1 MKKYIYRGIVLSAAA
16 LLCGMS
22 AMAQQVTGVTV
33 DNAKMTRNASLM
45 SVSMDMDMT
54 ELDLPR
60 NLSAVFVPVIVNGDR
75 HQELP
80 GIGIYGRTRWY
91 QLERSGKK
99 GLSGAAEQSYR
110 YSRRPSTVNYTQNVP
125 YQEWM
130 NGSKLVLT
138 RRDYGCCSALTADYS
153 SPLSSYLEKPYAP
166 EYHYVRPA
174 AEAVKTRSMSGH
186 AFIDF
191 PVNRTELYP
200 DYRGNRA
207 ELSKII
213 ASIDS
218 VRNDSD
224 ITVQSLAIKGFA
236 SPEGSYANNERLA
249 KARTES
255 LKRYVSNLYNFGDN
269 FILTSY
275 EPEDWAGLRSRVE
288 GSNLAHKAAILELI
302 DDTSLTPDARE
313 QRIKQSFPEEYKIML
328 DTYYPALRHSDY
340 RIEYTVVSYVSVERI
355 REIMSTA
362 AQNLSLAEMY
372 MLAESCDPQ
381 SDEYK
386 EIFETAVR
394 LFPEDATANLNAANV
409 AMSRGEL
416 GRAERYLSKAGDSAE
431 AVYARGV
438 LSGLQGDA
446 VKAEELIRQAGSM
459 GMSGADEAVELLR
472 SSAIH

>member
-1 MKKYIYRGIVLSAAA
+1 MKKYIYRGIALSAAA

-22 AMAQQVTGVTV
+22 AMAQQTTGITV

-60 NLSAVFVPVIVNGDR
+60 NSSAVFVPVIVNGDK

-91 QLERSGKK
+91 QLERSGKN
-99 GLSGAAEQSYR
+99 GMSGAAEQSYS

-130 NGSKLVLT
+130 NGSKLILT
-138 RRDYGCCSALTADYS
+138 RRDYGCCCEQTADYS
-153 SPLSSYLEKPYAP
+153 TPLSSYFEKPYAP
-166 EYHYVRPA
+166 EYRYVRPA
-174 AEAVKTRSMSGH
+174 AETVKTRSMSGH

-191 PVNRTELYP
+191 PVNRAELQP

-249 KARTES
+249 KARTEA
-255 LKRYVSNLYNFGDN
+255 LKKYVSNLYNFGDN
-269 FILTSY
+269 FIATSY
-275 EPEDWAGLRSRVE
+275 EAEDWAGLRSRVE
-288 GSNLAHKAAILELI
+288 ASNLTHKAEILALI
-302 DDTSLTPDARE
+302 DNTSLTPDARE
-313 QRIKQSFPEEYKIML
+313 QRIKQNFPEEYKIML

-355 REIMSTA
+355 REIMATA

-394 LFPEDATANLNAANV
+394 LFPDDPTANLNAANV

-416 GRAERYLSKAGDSAE
+416 GRAERYLNKAGESAE

-438 LSGLQGDA
+438 LAGLQGDA
-446 VKAEELIRQAGSM
+446 AKAEELIRRAGSL
-459 GMSGADEAVELLR
+459 GLSGADDAVELLR
-472 SSAIH
+472 SSVVR